1 VRLRQHGWKIY
12 RVDAQMTLHDAAMTR
27 FSQWWKRSVRAGH
40 AYAEGFA
47 MHGASAER
55 HGTKETRS
63 NWSWG
68 LALPM
73 LIIATALIAVI
84 GNAKLWWLVL
94 AMSMLY
100 PIQMIRIGLR
110 SGSLAYGFFVVLGKF
125 PRSEERRVG

>member
-1 VRLRQHGWKIY
+1 
-12 RVDAQMTLHDAAMTR
+12 M
-27 FSQWWKRSVRAGH
+27 
-40 AYAEGFA
+40 
-47 MHGASAER
+47 
-55 HGTKETRS
+55 
-63 NWSWG
+63 
-68 LALPM
+68 PM

-125 PRSEERRVG
+125 PQMLGQMKYLPRWFQYYGGLADKIEGSVTPIDKKGMFHY